1 MEPSLHGR
9 QRLHIGDNNLLPFL
23 SLMCLQDRGTWNE
36 PEIFRNVLI
45 ASFFSIGK
53 PLAIFPT
60 STLSPHPPPP
70 PNHQPHPLTPPCP
83 KTTYII
89 WCKVYNPKPSCDL
102 SVRQLKRCYFWEHG
116 CLPVGLLHSKDD
128 RRDLPLPPPR
138 RSPME
143 SALTPISYLFSCHV
157 TSSFFLHTPQER
169 QALCQ
174 TPCLSK
180 SVWQHQNKTLPCAP
194 GGRRLLRSKDTSST
208 GRTACARA
216 GLERGDVRHRGQLSR
231 SKRCYLS
238 NPSSITKYR
247 VQVAFL

>member
-1 MEPSLHGR
+1 MVTNYWRILTEPSLHGR
-9 QRLHIGDNNLLPFL
+9 QRLHTADNNLLLFL

-45 ASFFSIGK
+45 ASFFTLGK
-53 PLAIFPT
+53 PYPT

-102 SVRQLKRCYFWEHG
+102 SVRQLKRCYFWEHSVCLSVFCIARMAEET
-116 CLPVGLLHSKDD
+116 CLPLHQGGHLWKAHWLQS
-128 RRDLPLPPPR
+128 L
-138 RSPME
+138 
-143 SALTPISYLFSCHV
+143 ISSHV
-157 TSSFFLHTPQER
+157 TSPPAFSCTLHR
-169 QALCQ
+169 RGKLCARLHVWAK
-174 TPCLSK
+174 P
-180 SVWQHQNKTLPCAP
+180 VWQHEKPLPCPP

-238 NPSSITKYR
+238 RPE
-247 VQVAFL
+247 